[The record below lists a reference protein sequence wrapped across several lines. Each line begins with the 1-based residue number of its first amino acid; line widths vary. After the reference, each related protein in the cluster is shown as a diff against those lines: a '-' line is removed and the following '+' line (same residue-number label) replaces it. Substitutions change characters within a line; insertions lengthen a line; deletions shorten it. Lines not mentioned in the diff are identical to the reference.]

1 MALRMR
7 TLSRLQALQRKVGA
21 AARVRSTEPPAS
33 LQDFIAQS
41 PNRDAP
47 HHLKP
52 LTDLFE
58 RIRAGEQTN
67 ALLSV
72 PPQHG
77 KSETVLHGLVWLMLS
92 QPEKRHAFAT
102 YAQAFTRDQV
112 IVANRIADQHG
123 LQRDHSTLDRW
134 GTPQGGGVTWTSR
147 GGPLTGRPV
156 DGLLLVDDLLK
167 DRLEANSPL
176 IRRRAMDWLSSTAFA
191 RRHPGASTI
200 VLATR
205 WHPDDP
211 IGQLM
216 RRAGWTVI
224 NLPAILPNGEALWPE
239 HRPLDWLQK
248 QRADLIEDDWYALYM
263 GSPRKPGSAL
273 FKPAGWYYPEDL
285 PRGPFTVGYGFDAA
299 YTAKATADYTVLLEG
314 RLYEADQR
322 IYITDMLRVQL
333 DVEDLIP
340 ALQTR
345 GVRRLTWRRSGT
357 ERGLENSLKRA
368 GIRVQALNATT
379 DKKAAASPAAIA
391 WNQKRILLPAEFA
404 DEWAFQIEGEV
415 ESFTGQG
422 DAQDDIVDALGALH
436 HALMG
441 GGGVT
446 DADTAR
452 NIYR

>member
-1 MALRMR
+1 MR

-58 RIRAGEQTN
+58 QIRAGGQVN

-77 KSETVLHGLVWLMLS
+77 KSETVLHGLVWLMLA
-92 QPEKRHAFAT
+92 QPEKRHAYAS
-102 YAQAFTRDQV
+102 YAQSFTRDQV
-112 IVANRIADQHG
+112 IIANRVAEQHN
-123 LQRDHSTLDRW
+123 LPRDRSTRDRW
-134 GTPQGGGVTWTSR
+134 GTPAGGGVTWTSR
-147 GGPLTGRPV
+147 GDPLTGRPG
-156 DGLLLVDDLLK
+156 DGLLLVDYQLK
-167 DRLEANSPL
+167 DRLEADSAL
-176 IRRRAMDWLSSTAFA
+176 IRRRAMDWLSSTAFT
-191 RRHPGASTI
+191 RRHPSASTI

-216 RRAGWTVI
+216 RKHGWEVI
-224 NLPAILPNGEALWPE
+224 NLPAILPTGEALWPE
-239 HRPLDWLQK
+239 HRPLDWLAE
-248 QRADLIEDDWYALYM
+248 QRSSLLEDDWYALYM
-263 GSPRKPGSAL
+263 GAPRKPGSAL
-273 FKPAGWYYPEDL
+273 FKPAGWYHAEDL
-285 PRGPFTVGYGFDAA
+285 PRGPYRVGYGFDAA
-299 YTAKATADYTVLLEG
+299 YTAKSTADYTVLIEG
-314 RLYEADQR
+314 RLYDDGR
-322 IYITDMLRVQL
+322 IYITDLMRVQL

-340 ALQTR
+340 ALKAR

-368 GIRVQALNATT
+368 GIQVQALNATT
-379 DKKAAASPAAIA
+379 DKRAAATPAAIA
-391 WNQKRILLPAEFA
+391 WNQNRILLPTEFA
-404 DEWAFQIEGEV
+404 DEWAYIIEGEA